1 MRKKTFIY
9 WGAILLTA
17 LLVVAGAALLGS
29 DRGSRLT
36 TCLPKPAGEVPYLL
50 VERVPGPTGM
60 GASEGPFGL
69 VRLFPGKE
77 VWKAFLDVNE
87 RVPSSFLV
95 TFAEEGARFW
105 CVASIERKELDEIS
119 GGKLPPRWNTLFD
132 GSLLQD
138 GPDGSRNTWRL
149 FHPDGSVLFLRK
161 AGNLL
166 LAADTIEEL
175 GRMESARGRKLDS
188 IPAAWRVKPSWMGHL
203 RVTDAGRPDLLPL
216 LGQVKREA
224 EKKLDPVL
232 VEAAWRPVP
241 PYGGEG
247 AWVSEGVARRLDL
260 RAGFA
265 ASPVPWD
272 MKLTLPEPLEM
283 AMGIN
288 WSVSHPMVGSVSGD
302 APLAQGEKHFLWEA
316 WTGLPE
322 EKARSF
328 LKGPVVL
335 SVGGNASAMGLA
347 TPGLLVEFPGRGAD
361 GIRFVKSLLGD
372 RWGISGLLGKE
383 VNGFEAG
390 GAVPLPFS
398 TLAAASDRTAIM
410 GYLNPESLGSGRAPA
425 ELSAKLGMPAFSW
438 LWMDGAALSK
448 GLGGLNPDNPVFRLL
463 GFAEAAQALE
473 AFGLMAGRLGTLTA
487 VMPTAESGEVA
498 WTGVESADAQP

>member
-1 MRKKTFIY
+1 MRKRTFIY

-36 TCLPKPAGEVPYLL
+36 GCLPRPAAEVPYLL

-60 GASEGPFGL
+60 GTSEGPFGL
-69 VRLFPGKE
+69 VRSFPGKE
-77 VWKAFLDVNE
+77 AWKAFLDVNE

-95 TFAEEGARFW
+95 TFPEEGTRFW
-105 CVASIERKELDEIS
+105 CVAAVDRKELDEIS
-119 GGKLPPRWNTLFD
+119 GGKLPPRWNALFD

-166 LAADTIEEL
+166 LAADTLEEL
-175 GRMESARGRKLDS
+175 GRMESARARKLDS

-216 LGQVKREA
+216 LGQMKQES
-224 EKKLDPVL
+224 EGKLPPVL
-232 VEAAWRPVP
+232 LEAAWRPVP

-247 AWVSEGVARRLDL
+247 AWVSEGVAGRLDL

-265 ASPVPWD
+265 AAPVPWD

-283 AMGIN
+283 AMGVN
-288 WSVSHPMVGSVSGD
+288 WSVSHPMAGAVSGD

-328 LKGPVVL
+328 LKGPIVL

-347 TPGLLVEFPGRGAD
+347 TPGFLVEFPGRGPD

-372 RWGISGLLGKE
+372 KWGVSGLLGKE

-398 TLAAASDRTAIM
+398 TLAAASDRTAIL
-410 GYLNPESLGSGRAPA
+410 GYLIPESLGTGRTPA
-425 ELSAKLGMPAFSW
+425 DLSAKLGTPAFSW
-438 LWMDGAALSK
+438 LWMDGAALAK
-448 GLGGLNPDNPVFRLL
+448 GLGRLNPDNPVFRLL
-463 GFAEAAQALE
+463 GFAEVAQALE
-473 AFGLMAGRLGTLTA
+473 AFGSMAGRLGTLTA
-487 VMPTAESGEVA
+487 VMPTPDSGEVA
-498 WTGVESADAQP
+498 WTGVESTDAQP